1 MLNLLGGLLSWYEGF
16 YCYVIP
22 IVILPSGD
30 VFCAEDLVLLV
41 LKMFTLTYHRNHHT
55 SFTHLLGAL
64 GYIFWYYHTNVQYLI
79 DDNFVGD
86 NVCLGKFYQKYFIT
100 FPRRKFSPI
109 LFKSNIWKTF
119 HCFIFFFWNLII
131 YNYNSISES
140 SLVWSFCHCTLRH
153 LNLFIFSIIFALLSI
168 LTSYSFE

>member
-1 MLNLLGGLLSWYEGF
+1 MLNLLGGLLSLYGGF

-86 NVCLGKFYQKYFIT
+86 NFYQKYFIT
-100 FPRRKFSPI
+100 FPRRKFPPT

-119 HCFIFFFWNLII
+119 HCFIYFFWNLIN